1 MLRTMLCSCLALI
14 AVGTFGACSKK
25 PEAAPPPAAPAPAV
39 AQPAPPP
46 AAPAAPPAASAVAE
60 SFEGEWSGSSG
71 VDLPVSFSIQGN
83 QVTSFSGSYS
93 GKSGSCSF
101 NGQISSSG
109 PATITGKSFTAQGRS
124 SREELEFTAQGTLT
138 SPTEA
143 SGSLVW
149 KGKSE
154 LCGVIDLK
162 YQWTAKKAPPPPQEA
177 EDLE

>member
-1 MLRTMLCSCLALI
+1 MLRTMICSCLALI

-25 PEAAPPPAAPAPAV
+25 QEAAPPPAAPAV

-46 AAPAAPPAASAVAE
+46 PAAPPAAPAVAE

-71 VDLPVSFSIQGN
+71 ENLPVSFSIQGN

-93 GKSGSCSF
+93 GKNGSCSF
-101 NGQISSSG
+101 SGQISSSG
-109 PATITGKSFTAQGRS
+109 PATIAGKSFTAQGRS

-154 LCGVIDLK
+154 LCGAIDLK
-162 YQWTAKKAPPPPQEA
+162 YQWTAKKAPPTPMDA

>member
-1 MLRTMLCSCLALI
+1 MLRTMLCSCLALF

-25 PEAAPPPAAPAPAV
+25 PEAAPPPAAPPPAV
-39 AQPAPPP
+39 AQP
-46 AAPAAPPAASAVAE
+46 AAPAAPPAAPAAAE

-71 VDLPVSFSIQGN
+71 EDLPVSFSIQGN

-93 GKSGSCSF
+93 GRSGSCSF

-109 PATITGKSFTAQGRS
+109 PATITGKSFSAQGRS

-162 YQWTAKKAPPPPQEA
+162 YQWTAKKAPPPPKEA